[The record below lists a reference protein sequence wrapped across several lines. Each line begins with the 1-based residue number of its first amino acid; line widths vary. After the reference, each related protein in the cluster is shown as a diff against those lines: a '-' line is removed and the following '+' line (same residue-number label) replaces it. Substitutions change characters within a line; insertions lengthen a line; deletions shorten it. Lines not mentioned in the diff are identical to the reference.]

1 MVDAQRLVEWLRRR
15 GVRAGLV
22 KPRALLPSYRSWIAG
37 GKQGMSR
44 CHG

>member
-1 MVDAQRLVEWLRRR
+1 MTDVRKLVEWLRRR
-15 GVRAGLV
+15 GVRASLV
-22 KPRALLPSYRSWIAG
+22 KPRIALRSDRSWLTA